1 MLALPPAIVKHEVL
15 WRVHFTCERCGGV
28 FRDFE
33 SLDYDSLLA
42 AGPKKGK
49 AKRRGDKA
57 TEHRPDADDMQMTDE
72 ADDFTDAELLP
83 TEDTFLRL
91 ADMEAFVQVL
101 HFSNSLK

>member
-1 MLALPPAIVKHEVL
+1 MI
-15 WRVHFTCERCGGV
+15 TCGMCILLGNGNDV

-42 AGPKKGK
+42 AGPKKGR
-49 AKRRGDKA
+49 AKRRGDKRI
-57 TEHRPDADDMQMTDE
+57 EQSPDSDDMQMTDD
-72 ADDFTDAELLP
+72 ADDCTDEELEGSDRQAATEAELLP

-101 HFSNSLK
+101 HS